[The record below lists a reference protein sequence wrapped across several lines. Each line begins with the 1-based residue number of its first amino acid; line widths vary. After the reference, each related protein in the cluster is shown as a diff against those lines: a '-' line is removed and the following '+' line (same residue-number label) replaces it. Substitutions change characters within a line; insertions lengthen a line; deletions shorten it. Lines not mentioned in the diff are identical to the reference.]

1 MSAET
6 DPGLHID
13 VRRGHPTEEE
23 LAAVIAVV
31 TVGYT
36 EESENARADESRRS
50 AWDLSQRT
58 LRSPLRRDVGWGR
71 FSG

>member
-6 DPGLHID
+6 DPDLRVD

-23 LAAVIAVV
+23 LAAIIAVV
-31 TVGYT
+31 TVGYA
-36 EESENARADESRRS
+36 EESQDARADESRRS
-50 AWDLSQRT
+50 AWELSQRP

>member
-1 MSAET
+1 MSADT
-6 DPGLHID
+6 DPALRVD

-23 LAAVIAVV
+23 LAAVVAVV
-31 TVGYT
+31 TVGYA

-50 AWDLSQRT
+50 AWELSQRT